1 MVLAH
6 QLVVITREDKEE
18 NLWIDMDRVFLSHLL
33 FCYMKDSLMWI
44 DTRWNGKKQVAGFLE
59 GGFSVIDRKEIAK
72 FQDIMEQWKHLF
84 SYSPE
89 EFYLTGELGRRWRD
103 QEGVLVRK
111 SEILEELNAC
121 IRICNTALEQ
131 GAKILYSEI

>member
-84 SYSPE
+84 SYS
-89 EFYLTGELGRRWRD
+89 RRNF
-103 QEGVLVRK
+103 
-111 SEILEELNAC
+111 I
-121 IRICNTALEQ
+121 
-131 GAKILYSEI
+131 